1 MRWDMYEVII
11 ERPRGG
17 RGWGRSAKGRERMR
31 DRLDP
36 EQAAQREPI
45 SMHRGGSKHLNENLA
60 PLRRFLVRRV
70 GRPWD
75 EVYAEIC
82 ATLRPDSAVQKHVLD
97 HLRDMV
103 YTRVVEK
110 DGALFEHG
118 RRGVR
123 SLPEHYRRWAPV
135 YVCPD
140 TGVLKRVPAPPK
152 VAPPKRLDVVPI
164 DAGAQYRRIDGVWYR
179 VTLSPVPETIG
190 FDDPSYDVVLGRYL
204 RNLGPSWSRSARL
217 HEQYGRGD
225 RYASAKRQIGKR
237 ELRLLPLEVR
247 G

>member
-17 RGWGRSAKGRERMR
+17 AGWGPKGQGRARMR
-31 DRLDP
+31 DRVDP

-70 GRPWD
+70 GRKWD
-75 EVYAEIC
+75 AVYAEIC

-103 YTRVVEK
+103 YTDVEER
-110 DGALFEHG
+110 DGVLYERG
-118 RRGVR
+118 RWGVR
-123 SLPEHYRRWAPV
+123 AVREGRHRWAPV
-135 YVCPD
+135 YVCPT
-140 TGVLKRVPAPPK
+140 TGVLKRVPTTPRVPPP
-152 VAPPKRLDVVPI
+152 VERDVVPI
-164 DAGAQYRRIDGVWYR
+164 DANGQYRRIAGVWYHI
-179 VTLSPVPETIG
+179 TLSPVPESL
-190 FDDPSYDVVLGRYL
+190 FYEDAYDVVLGGSL
-204 RNLGPSWSRSARL
+204 RDFGPDWTRSARL
-217 HEQYGRGD
+217 KEQYGRGD